1 MPRVS
6 DLVRA
11 AGWRQGSIAR
21 PADTRALLIA
31 SVDRVPQMGDSIV
44 RFVAVTQDCD
54 LVQEPGIEPFVE
66 FVFCRETEAVE
77 PLYRYGRNPRLLHL
91 QTDGEDGLGPG
102 LQLSIHDRFRVG
114 KETLTGIA
122 VDRDV
127 RLEPDDTR
135 LLSRWIA
142 KRYTRPAFPDE
153 FNSRLDAVD
162 GRLERLFKSPEGQVI
177 TGVFLDVA
185 DDEFIDEVPYE
196 IAVRITARTEAWEN
210 EGART
215 ALLRFEERFS
225 SILDDCQGVN
235 VADDD
240 IHTLPEDDLTLAD
253 FRRFRRLDKD
263 YRSLPERAGVE
274 QPAEG
279 DGEL

>member
-6 DLVRA
+6 GRVRA

-21 PADTRALLIA
+21 PADARALLVA
-31 SVDRVPQMGDSIV
+31 SVDRVPELGESTV
-44 RFVAVTQDCD
+44 RLVAVTQDCD

-91 QTDGEDGLGPG
+91 QTVGEDGPGPW
-102 LQLSIHDRFRVG
+102 LHISIHDRFRVS

-127 RLEPDDTR
+127 RLESDDTR

-142 KRYTRPAFPDE
+142 KRYTRPAFPDA
-153 FNSRLDAVD
+153 FNLRLDAVD

-185 DDEFIDEVPYE
+185 DDELIEEVPYE
-196 IAVRITARTEAWEN
+196 IAVRITARTGGLGERGNTRRAVAFR
-210 EGART
+210 GA
-215 ALLRFEERFS
+215 AF
-225 SILDDCQGVN
+225 DD
-235 VADDD
+235 
-240 IHTLPEDDLTLAD
+240 P
-253 FRRFRRLDKD
+253 
-263 YRSLPERAGVE
+263 
-274 QPAEG
+274 
-279 DGEL
+279 